1 MTDRSTVVGFVGLG
15 AMGSRMA
22 AGLLEAGYPLVVYN
36 RSPERA
42 AAFDSSSAEVVATPA
57 QVAERAEIVC
67 GCLLDG
73 DAIEQVYGGPDGLI
87 SRSRRG
93 QVYVEHGTFAPDL
106 ARDVA
111 ARLGAR
117 GATFLDAP
125 VTGGPDAASSG
136 NLTMMIGGPA
146 EALPK
151 VLDVLGSYAARIR
164 YIGDSGAGLELKL
177 VNQLLVSCHVA
188 AAAEAIAIL
197 RQLRLP
203 LDVASEVLNAGWAAS
218 AMLDRSLTR
227 HRNELSEESDVTIGG
242 LVEPQRLA
250 AQLAAGLGLDL
261 TLLPT
266 VAKLFADASM
276 DGMAKKDLA
285 ALVRMFQN
293 EQ

>member
-22 AGLLEAGYPLVVYN
+22 ARLLEAGYPLVVYN

-42 AAFDSSSAEVVATPA
+42 AALDAASVEAVATPA

-125 VTGGPDAASSG
+125 VTGGPEAASSG
-136 NLTMMIGGPA
+136 NLTMMIGGPV

-151 VLDVLGSYAARIR
+151 VSDVLGSYAARIR

-276 DGMAKKDLA
+276 NGMVNKDLA

-293 EQ
+293 EE

>member
-22 AGLLEAGYPLVVYN
+22 GRLREAGYPLVVYN

-42 AAFDSSSAEVVATPA
+42 AALDAAGAEAVATPA
-57 QVAERAEIVC
+57 QVAERAQIVC

-93 QVYVEHGTFAPDL
+93 QVYVEHGTFAPSL
-106 ARDVA
+106 ARDVS

-125 VTGGPDAASSG
+125 VTGGPEAASSG

-151 VLDVLGSYAARIR
+151 VSDVLGSYAARIR

-177 VNQLLVSCHVA
+177 VNQLLVSCHVV

-266 VAKLFADASM
+266 VAKVFADASM
-276 DGMAKKDLA
+276 NGMAKKDLA

>member
-22 AGLLEAGYPLVVYN
+22 ARLLEAGYPLVVYN

-42 AAFDSSSAEVVATPA
+42 AALDAARSEAVATPA

-125 VTGGPDAASSG
+125 VTGGPEAASSG

-146 EALPK
+146 EALPR
-151 VLDVLGSYAARIR
+151 VSDVLGSYAARIR

-227 HRNELSEESDVTIGG
+227 HRDELSEESDVTIGG

-276 DGMAKKDLA
+276 NGMAKKDLA
-285 ALVRMFQN
+285 ALVRMFQD
-293 EQ
+293 EV

>member
-22 AGLLEAGYPLVVYN
+22 ARLLEAGYPLVVYN

-42 AAFDSSSAEVVATPA
+42 AALEAASAEAVATPA
-57 QVAERAEIVC
+57 QVAERAQIVC

-93 QVYVEHGTFAPDL
+93 QVYVEHGTFAPYL

-125 VTGGPDAASSG
+125 VTGGPEAASSG

-146 EALPK
+146 EAIPK
-151 VLDVLGSYAARIR
+151 VSDVLGSYAARIR

-177 VNQLLVSCHVA
+177 VNQLLVSCHVV

-218 AMLDRSLTR
+218 AMLERSLTR

-276 DGMAKKDLA
+276 NGMAKKDLA

-293 EQ
+293 EE

>member
-22 AGLLEAGYPLVVYN
+22 ARLLEAGYPLVVYN

-42 AAFDSSSAEVVATPA
+42 AALEAASAEAVATPA
-57 QVAERAEIVC
+57 QVAERAQIVC

-93 QVYVEHGTFAPDL
+93 QIYVEHGTFAPSL

-125 VTGGPDAASSG
+125 VTGGPEAASSG

-151 VLDVLGSYAARIR
+151 VSDVLGSYAARIR

-177 VNQLLVSCHVA
+177 VNQLLVSCHVV

-276 DGMAKKDLA
+276 NGMAKKDLA

-293 EQ
+293 EE

>member
-22 AGLLEAGYPLVVYN
+22 ARLREVRYPLVVYN
-36 RSPERA
+36 RSPERVA
-42 AAFDSSSAEVVATPA
+42 ALVAAGAEAVATPA
-57 QVAERAEIVC
+57 QVAERAQIVC

-93 QVYVEHGTFAPDL
+93 QVYVEHGTFAPSL

-125 VTGGPDAASSG
+125 VTGGPEAASSG

-151 VLDVLGSYAARIR
+151 VSEVLGSYAARIR

-177 VNQLLVSCHVA
+177 VNQLLVSCHVV

-266 VAKLFADASM
+266 VAKLFADASRN
-276 DGMAKKDLA
+276 GMAKKDLA

-293 EQ
+293 EE

>member
-22 AGLLEAGYPLVVYN
+22 ARLLEAGYPLVVYN

-42 AAFDSSSAEVVATPA
+42 AALGAAGAEAVATPA
-57 QVAERAEIVC
+57 QVAERAQIVC

-93 QVYVEHGTFAPDL
+93 QVYVEHGTFAPSL

-125 VTGGPDAASSG
+125 VTGGPEAASSG
-136 NLTMMIGGPA
+136 NLTMMIGGSA
-146 EALPK
+146 EALKK
-151 VLDVLGSYAARIR
+151 VSDVLGSYAARIR

-177 VNQLLVSCHVA
+177 VNQLLVSCHVV

-276 DGMAKKDLA
+276 NGMAKKDLA

-293 EQ
+293 EE